1 MKIALGSD
9 HAGFELK
16 EAIKAYLTEKGYE
29 VFDEGTHS
37 PESVDYPI
45 YAEKTANDVVSG
57 KAEFGILCCGSA
69 EGISIAANKVKGIRC
84 GIGYN
89 DEVTGLLRMH
99 NNANMVAF
107 AGRFMETADVLKRVD
122 IFLSTEFMGDKHLR
136 RVNMIAD
143 LEK

>member
-16 EAIKAYLTEKGYE
+16 EAIKAYLSEKGYE
-29 VFDEGTHS
+29 VFDEGTYS
-37 PESVDYPI
+37 PESVDYPT
-45 YAEKTANDVVSG
+45 YAEKAAKDVVTG

>member
-29 VFDEGTHS
+29 VFDEGTYS
-37 PESVDYPI
+37 PDSVDYPI
-45 YAEKTANDVVSG
+45 YAEKTALDVTSG

-107 AGRFMETADVLKRVD
+107 AGRFMETTDVLRRVD
-122 IFLSTEFMGDKHLR
+122 IFLSTDFMGDKHLR
-136 RVNMIAD
+136 RVNQIAD

>member
-16 EAIKAYLTEKGYE
+16 EAIKAYLTEKGHE
-29 VFDEGTHS
+29 VLDEGTHS
-37 PESVDYPI
+37 AESVDYPV
-45 YAEKTANDVVSG
+45 YAEKAANDVVTG

-122 IFLSTEFMGDKHLR
+122 IFLSTDFMGDKHLR

>member
-45 YAEKTANDVVSG
+45 YAEKTANYVVSG

-107 AGRFMETADVLKRVD
+107 GARSLELNDVLRYVD
-122 IFLSTEFMGDKHLR
+122 IWLDTEYAGAHHEH
-136 RVNMIAD
+136 RVAMLD
-143 LEK
+143 EM